1 MPPSPRVLDFVPL
14 LMVSEYLLRTAQ
26 ETQTLRPANKK
37 TLTSNGASVNGARMA
52 GDERRLQI
60 LRIAMRLFSQRGFGG
75 TTTKEIALA
84 AGVSE
89 AMVFRHFA
97 TKKELYSAILDHK
110 ACIHDTMDPIQV
122 VAEAIARKD
131 DQAVFAGLAL
141 DALDRHDCDPEFHRL
156 LLHSALE
163 EHELAQMFWEKFV
176 TRVYR
181 ILGSYIRERQRDGAI
196 IDVEPL
202 VVVRA
207 FVGMVIHHSLN
218 NNLWD
223 RKRILLKISN
233 EVAAREFANILM
245 HGIACGNGRRVPGSR
260 TTVKSA
266 GKSGAAGK
274 SVNGCRSGLT
284 RKSVIKTAAKG
295 DSKRKRLVK

>member
-1 MPPSPRVLDFVPL
+1 
-14 LMVSEYLLRTAQ
+14 
-26 ETQTLRPANKK
+26 
-37 TLTSNGASVNGARMA
+37 MA
-52 GDERRLQI
+52 GEDRRLQI

-75 TTTKEIALA
+75 TTTKEIAVA

-110 ACIHDTMDPIQV
+110 ACLHDTMDPHQV

-131 DQAVFAGLAL
+131 DHAVFEGLAL
-141 DALDRHDCDPEFHRL
+141 DALNRHDYDPEFHRL

-181 ILGSYIRERQRDGAI
+181 ILGAYIRERQRDGAI

-202 VVVRA
+202 IVVRA

-223 RKRILLKISN
+223 RKRTLLKISN
-233 EVAAREFANILM
+233 QVAAREFANILM
-245 HGIACGNGRRVPGSR
+245 HGVACGNGRRSPVSR
-260 TTVKSA
+260 HAFKSA

-274 SVNGCRSGLT
+274 SVNKHRNGPT
-284 RKSVIKTAAKG
+284 RNTAIKNTAKT
-295 DSKRKRLVK
+295 KKKRLSK